1 MKNAVPD
8 LCAKGVVGAVHY
20 GFIGSRLWL
29 LSQRRLEDGSLS
41 LTTEQGTQL
50 ASPQWYASRS
60 AFLFQALKGANLLP
74 NADFGGQGDKSLAG
88 WIAEATAPGAA
99 DLDFS
104 DDWRLDGAHS
114 AYLFAPVGAPSPSLR
129 LQQPVPIRAGLGF
142 AYRLSGFF
150 STHRSEAWIEIDYL
164 DAGQRSLQVE
174 SLHLPVSDHH
184 PGGSRLT
191 NYRWYQWLVQPP
203 QAARW
208 ASLRFRLG
216 EHSGR
221 GDSSRFLFLTLPTF
235 SVADEAPQAWQP
247 TCDAARRL
255 LEQESQETLEHRALL
270 DLPGDVLSLTVGKQ
284 HDPVTLNQHT
294 GPAALMET
302 VQTLRSVWQPRR
314 AGPIWL
320 ATHWPLHQAPLLLH
334 DEGQTAARL
343 GAAGDGED
351 CLAQILNGENLL
363 LNSDF
368 SQGLAHWEVEADFG
382 VDFSPSTKPAGG
394 HAAYLYR
401 RAATEQ
407 ETTRL
412 YRLPV
417 AVPRRARAFQLSGL
431 FGYHRC
437 SGYLGVQW
445 LDAHGEIVDEVQLQ
459 PKKPTAQGET
469 RLADYDRQERRLTCP
484 ENAVAARLFVVKTL
498 TESDWSDS
506 FLFFTRLFFGP
517 ADLGR
522 LAWRAAD
529 PELLEQAASFV
540 QEGLVYQR
548 LDAVDADEARC
559 YRALVLADGGP
570 ELVIDGPEDAPP
582 ASDASAVT
590 TGAVVNG
597 RFEYWS
603 RGLAACSRAA
613 HFEAAD
619 DWELLN
625 PAATEVRVAAARLR
639 TRDPWQ
645 GDPGDLSHALDL
657 RFESAGDHVVLLGR
671 VQADRLQPRRPA
683 ILKLYLMTAEHQA
696 YACLDMI
703 ELRLGE
709 DRVITL
715 ARRVAFGA
723 LGRYVECH
731 LSLLDV
737 EHLRQC
743 AEPVRLALDFGESTA
758 CLVADV
764 GLFTVVEEAT
774 DARAS
779 AHALASA
786 VSLEDPNLALQCARV
801 KGTEHW
807 SESNPLTALAPYAP
821 LAEQPRVEIIVPVYN
836 ALEETLEC
844 LRSVRFNSTL
854 PYALTVIDDASEPDV
869 AQALSA
875 YRDRNPG
882 LRLIRNETNLGYTRS
897 ANLGF
902 AQARADWVVLLN
914 SDTLVTPGWLEGL
927 LACAESDPAIRFV
940 GPLSNAASWQSVPA
954 VLDAGRKFKVN
965 ALPSGYTAADM
976 ARLVA
981 CHSHHA
987 YPRVR
992 LLNGFCTLIHRD
1004 TVMALGLLDE
1014 QAFPQGYG
1022 EENDLCLRA
1031 VAAGYQLAIADDV
1044 YVYHAKSASFGHA
1057 RRAELSKAGGQALRA
1072 KHPGVDLEQAQAE
1085 IAEHW
1090 ALIQLRQALSA
1101 HLGAAS

>member
-1 MKNAVPD
+1 MST
-8 LCAKGVVGAVHY
+8 VHH
-20 GFIGSRLWL
+20 GLIGSRLWL
-29 LSQRRLEDGSLS
+29 LSQTRLDKEPLT
-41 LTTEQGTQL
+41 LTTEHGAQPAL
-50 ASPQWYASRS
+50 PQWYASRG

-74 NADFGGQGDKSLAG
+74 NSDFGGQGEKSLAG
-88 WIAEATAPGAA
+88 WIAEATAPGVV
-99 DLDFS
+99 DIDFS

-114 AYLFAPVGAPSPSLR
+114 VYLFAPVGVPSPSLR
-129 LQQPVPIRAGLGF
+129 LQEPVSIRAGLGF

-150 STHRSEAWIEIDYL
+150 ATHRAEAWIEIDYL
-164 DAGQRSLQVE
+164 DAERRSLQVKT
-174 SLHLPVSDHH
+174 LHLPTSNRY
-184 PGGSRLT
+184 PGGHRLT
-191 NYRWYQWLVQPP
+191 DYRWCQWLVHPP
-203 QAARW
+203 HAACW
-208 ASLRFRLG
+208 ANLRLRLG
-216 EHSGR
+216 EHSGQ
-221 GDSSRFLFLTLPTF
+221 GDPSRFLFLTLPTF
-235 SVADEAPQAWQP
+235 GVADEAPSAWQP
-247 TCDAARRL
+247 TCSAARRL
-255 LEQESQETLEHRALL
+255 LALNSDPTLSHCALL
-270 DLPGDVLSLTVGKQ
+270 ELPADVTSLTVGERHYPITPK
-284 HDPVTLNQHT
+284 DTT
-294 GPAALMET
+294 GPPLLLET
-302 VQTLRSVWQPRR
+302 RQTLLGAWQRRRS
-314 AGPIWL
+314 GPVWL
-320 ATHWPLHQAPLLLH
+320 ATRWPLQQAPHLIH
-334 DEGQTAARL
+334 EAGQSAARL
-343 GAAGDGED
+343 GVALDSED

-368 SQGLAHWEVEADFG
+368 SQGLAHWEVGADFG

-401 RAATEQ
+401 RAATDQ
-407 ETTRL
+407 DTTRL
-412 YRLPV
+412 YRMPV
-417 AVPRRARAFQLSGL
+417 TVPTRARAFQLRGL

-437 SGYLGVQW
+437 LGHLGVQW
-445 LDAHGEIVDEVQLQ
+445 LDVHGEIVDEVQLQ
-459 PKKPTAQGET
+459 PKKPNACGET
-469 RLADYDRQERRLTCP
+469 RFADYDLQEQRLTRP
-484 ENAVAARLFVVKTL
+484 ENAVAARLFVAKTP
-498 TESDWSDS
+498 TESGQHDS
-506 FLFFTRLFFGP
+506 FVFFTRLFFGP

-522 LAWRAAD
+522 VAWRAAD

-540 QEGLVYQR
+540 REGLVYQR
-548 LDAVDADEARC
+548 LEAMDAGEARR
-559 YRALVLADGGP
+559 YRALAIADDGP
-570 ELVIDGPEDAPP
+570 ELPIEG
-582 ASDASAVT
+582 SDDEPTASADSSAT
-590 TGAVVNG
+590 KGAVVNG

-603 RGLAACSRAA
+603 RGLAQCSRAA

-619 DWELLN
+619 DWGLLN
-625 PAATEVRVAAARLR
+625 PAETEVSVAAARLR

-645 GDPGDLSHALDL
+645 GDPGELSHALEL
-657 RFESAGDHVVLLGR
+657 RFESAGDSVVLLGR
-671 VQADRLQPRRPA
+671 VRADRLEPRRPA
-683 ILKLYLMTAEHQA
+683 RLRLYLMTAENQA
-696 YACLDMI
+696 YACLNAI

-723 LGRYVECH
+723 LGRYFEFH

-737 EHLRQC
+737 EHLRQSGE
-743 AEPVRLALDFGESTA
+743 AVRLALDFGESNA

-764 GLFTVVEEAT
+764 GLSTVVEESANT
-774 DARAS
+774 PAS
-779 AHALASA
+779 LHTLASP
-786 VSLEDPNLALQCARV
+786 VSLEDLNLALQCERV

-807 SESNPLTALAPYAP
+807 IESKPLTALAPYAP
-821 LAEQPRVEIIVPVYN
+821 LSEQPRVEIIVPVYN
-836 ALEETLEC
+836 ALEETLDC
-844 LRSVRFNSTL
+844 LRSVRLNTTL

-869 AQALSA
+869 AQALCA
-875 YRDRNPG
+875 YRDCNPG

-965 ALPSGYTAADM
+965 ALPSGYTPADM

-981 CHSHHA
+981 FHSCRA

-1031 VAAGYQLAIADDV
+1031 AAAGHQLAIADDV

-1072 KHPGVDLEQAQAE
+1072 KHPGVDLDQAQAK

-1101 HLGAAS
+1101 HLESASR